1 MGDLFQLIAEARIK
15 EAIERG
21 DFDNLPGQGQP
32 LRLEDLSHVPP
43 ELRAA
48 YSILKHNGFL
58 PEEME
63 LQKEILSLDD
73 LIARSTSPEDKT
85 ALQKQRLELDIRY
98 RILMERRAR
107 PKNR

>member
-1 MGDLFQLIAEARIK
+1 MSDFFEILAETRIR

-21 DFDNLPGQGQP
+21 EFDNLPGKGQP
-32 LRLEDLSHVPP
+32 LQLEDLSHVPP

-48 YSILKHNGFL
+48 YSLLKSSGFL

-63 LQKEILSLDD
+63 LQKELLTLDD
-73 LIARSTSPEDKT
+73 LIAKSVAPEDKS
-85 ALQKQRLELDIRY
+85 ALAKQRLELDLRY

-107 PKNR
+107 GSKR